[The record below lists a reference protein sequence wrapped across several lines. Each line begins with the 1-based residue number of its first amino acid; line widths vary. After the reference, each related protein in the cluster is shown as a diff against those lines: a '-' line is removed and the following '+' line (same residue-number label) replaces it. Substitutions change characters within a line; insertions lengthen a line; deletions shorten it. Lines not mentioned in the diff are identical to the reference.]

1 MERWHVSFRVS
12 KLLCFLFLLF
22 CVTFLFLCLICCCRL
37 QEGENIIWQS
47 GSPWTLLQYK
57 TTNRLFHVA
66 AVMKRQ
72 HFNTSS
78 SAFPFS
84 AGASSFSASGSS
96 FFSSGLALTT
106 SFCFLALAGAA
117 YHVKKQNKKH
127 KQHWIFDQ
135 KHARKGITLHFKW

>member
-12 KLLCFLFLLF
+12 KLLCFFFLLF
-22 CVTFLFLCLICCCRL
+22 SVAFLFLCLICCCRL
-37 QEGENIIWQS
+37 QAGESIILHL

-66 AVMKRQ
+66 GVMKRQ

-96 FFSSGLALTT
+96 FFSSGLALAT

-117 YHVKKQNKKH
+117 YRVKTQNTSSVEYFIRNMQERVLH
-127 KQHWIFDQ
+127 S
-135 KHARKGITLHFKW
+135 TLNG